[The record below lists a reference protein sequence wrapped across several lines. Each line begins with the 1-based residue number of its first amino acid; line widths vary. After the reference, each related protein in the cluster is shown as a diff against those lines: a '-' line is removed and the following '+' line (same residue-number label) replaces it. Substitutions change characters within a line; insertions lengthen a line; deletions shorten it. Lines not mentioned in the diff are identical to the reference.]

1 MFGRYL
7 RVLYWLAKNPAG
19 LTAGELSKR
28 ASGMSKGQVE
38 RLLDDLQN
46 ERHVIAEMQPHGR
59 TGKRVFA
66 LSERA
71 RKDFAEL
78 SRIGLDK
85 AVRS

>member
-7 RVLYWLAKNPAG
+7 RVLYWLAKHPSG
-19 LTAGELSKR
+19 LTAGEVAKR
-28 ASGMSKGQVE
+28 TPGMSKGQVE
-38 RLLDDLQN
+38 RLLDDLQI

-78 SRIGLDK
+78 SRIGLQK
-85 AVRS
+85 AVQS